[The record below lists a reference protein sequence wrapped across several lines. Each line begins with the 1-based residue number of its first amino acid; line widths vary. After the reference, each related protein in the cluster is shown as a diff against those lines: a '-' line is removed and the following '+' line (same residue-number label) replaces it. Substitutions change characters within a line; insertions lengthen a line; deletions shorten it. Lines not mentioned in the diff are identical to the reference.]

1 VSKGV
6 LMKQIKLNSEQL
18 SNFLTNKYFEI
29 STNEN
34 LELYNSKFVI
44 NKNGYLYKLKELDM
58 SFEIEELP
66 NKFVINF
73 IQNLIC
79 KHLNLESYM
88 VIFLKNEMSEYVFRI
103 SFFHGNQ
110 CYIIVSDY
118 MNVMQTM
125 QSINDIESECGTEEQ
140 QIGLYKKLGN
150 SQYYFRWIEDI

>member
-1 VSKGV
+1 
-6 LMKQIKLNSEQL
+6 MKQIKLNSEQL

-125 QSINDIESECGTEEQ
+125 QSINDIKSEYGAGEQ

-150 SQYYFRWIEDI
+150 SQYYFRWVEDI

>member
-1 VSKGV
+1 
-6 LMKQIKLNSEQL
+6 MKQIKLNSEQL

-125 QSINDIESECGTEEQ
+125 QSINDIKSECGTEEQ

>member
-1 VSKGV
+1 
-6 LMKQIKLNSEQL
+6 M
-18 SNFLTNKYFEI
+18 
-29 STNEN
+29 
-34 LELYNSKFVI
+34 ELYNSKFVI

-125 QSINDIESECGTEEQ
+125 QSINDIKSEYGAGEQ

-150 SQYYFRWIEDI
+150 SQYYFRWVEDI

>member
-1 VSKGV
+1 
-6 LMKQIKLNSEQL
+6 MKQIKLNSKQL

-34 LELYNSKFVI
+34 LELYSGRFVI
-44 NKNGYLYKLKELDM
+44 NKNGYLYKLKEIDM

-79 KHLNLESYM
+79 KYLNLESYM
-88 VIFLKNEMSEYVFRI
+88 VIFLKDEMSEYIFRI

-125 QSINDIESECGTEEQ
+125 QSINDIKSEYGAGEQ

-150 SQYYFRWIEDI
+150 SQYYFRWVEDI